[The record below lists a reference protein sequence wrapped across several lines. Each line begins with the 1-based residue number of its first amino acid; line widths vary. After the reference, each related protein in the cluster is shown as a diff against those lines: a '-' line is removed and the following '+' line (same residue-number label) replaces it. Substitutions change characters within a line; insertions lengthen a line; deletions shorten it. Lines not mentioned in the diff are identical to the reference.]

1 MSTLAAL
8 TKALADR
15 YRIERELGAGGM
27 ATVYLAEDLKH
38 RRRVAVKVLRPELA
52 ATMGPERFAREIEVA
67 ARLQHPHILALL
79 DSGEADGF
87 FYYAM
92 PYVEGETLRERLA
105 RSGELPVH
113 EAVRLLA
120 EIAEALAEAH
130 KAGVVHRDIKPE
142 NILLSGRHALVMDF
156 GIAKAVTEA
165 SGRQQLTTAG
175 LALGTPAYM
184 APEQATADP
193 QIDGR
198 VDIYALGVVGY
209 EMLTGRPPFYGLT
222 PQQTLAAH
230 VTQDAVPVGR
240 QRSGLAPALDAVIMK
255 CLAKRP
261 ADRFQTADEL
271 VSVLEPLATPSGGMT
286 PTQTRPIM
294 ALKTDRKVRWLLA
307 AVGLVLLLAGG
318 FALVRRTTPLPVMGH
333 SEQLTSDPG
342 LEIQPAISPDGKL
355 VAYSA
360 GNSSRMRVFLR
371 PVGGGRTIP
380 LSDDTA
386 SVETHP
392 QWSPDGSTLLF
403 LTRGGVSV
411 SPALGGSA
419 QAIVPPAGTAIVTT
433 ATWSPSGKEIA
444 FARRDSLLVV
454 PVGGGLMRLVG
465 TGAFDLHSCTWS
477 PNARW
482 IACVAG
488 NSESVLPGTGFG
500 NLSPSSVVLYPASGG
515 APITVLEARVFNQS
529 PVWSPDGTRLLLVS
543 SRDGPRDI
551 YALSLSSAGRP
562 VGEPVRLTTG
572 LGAISMSLSASGQ
585 RLVYAVYSAQANLWS
600 APLASGSL
608 TGPQGATQVTNSHQ
622 VIEYVGVS
630 RDGRWLL
637 YDSDLRG
644 NADLYRMPV
653 DGGPSEQLTSDPAD
667 EFGPDLSPDG
677 LTIAYHT
684 WRHGSRDIEVK
695 PLNGGA
701 VESVAGGPGQESFPV
716 WSPDGSAILFW
727 DQVVPYSMFIV
738 RRKSGGGWLA
748 PERIASPGVFPVWS
762 PDGRAIACISAFPS
776 DQPRLMVVSAAG
788 GTPRPLFE
796 PGSAGPFAEKA
807 LWSPDGRTL
816 YFKAHDARGRTTFW
830 AVSATG
836 GTPRMLLRLDDPNWQ
851 SIRPFFATD
860 GKRFYFPVEDRES
873 DIYVAEMATK

>member
-1 MSTLAAL
+1 MSRERLAA
-8 TKALADR
+8 ALADR

-38 RRRVAVKVLRPELA
+38 RRKVAVKVLRPELA
-52 ATMGPERFAREIEVA
+52 ATMGPERFDREIEVA

-87 FYYAM
+87 FYYVM
-92 PYVEGETLRERLA
+92 PYVEGETLRDRLA

-113 EAVRLLA
+113 EAVRLMA
-120 EIAEALAEAH
+120 EIADALTVAH

-165 SGRQQLTTAG
+165 AGRQQLTTAG
-175 LALGTPAYM
+175 VALGTPAYM

-209 EMLTGRPPFYGLT
+209 EMLTGRPPFYGLSA
-222 PQQTLAAH
+222 QQTLAAH
-230 VTQDAVPVGR
+230 VTQEAVPVGR
-240 QRSGLAPALDAVIMK
+240 QRSGLSPALEAVIMK

-261 ADRFQTADEL
+261 ADRFQAADEL
-271 VSVLEPLATPSGGMT
+271 VSALEPLATPSGGMT
-286 PTQTRPIM
+286 PTHTQPV
-294 ALKTDRKVRWLLA
+294 AAVKADRTVRWLLVG
-307 AVGLVLLLAGG
+307 VGLVVLVAAGLILL
-318 FALVRRTTPLPVMGH
+318 RRSPPLLVMGH

-360 GNSSRMRVFLR
+360 GNSSRMRVYLR

-380 LSDDTA
+380 LSDDST

-403 LTRGGVSV
+403 LTRGGVSL
-411 SPALGGSA
+411 SPALGGSS
-419 QAIVPPAGTAIVTT
+419 QAIVPPAGNAIVTT

-444 FARRDSLLVV
+444 FARGDSVLVEA
-454 PVGGGLMRLVG
+454 VGGGPTRLVG
-465 TGAFDLHSCTWS
+465 TGAYDLHSCSWS
-477 PNARW
+477 PEGKW

-488 NSESVLPGTGFG
+488 NSESVLPGSGFG
-500 NLSPSSVVLYPASGG
+500 NLAPSAVVLFPAAGG
-515 APITVLEARVFNQS
+515 VPVRLLEAQVFNQS
-529 PVWSPDGTRLLLVS
+529 PAWSPDGARLLLVS

-551 YALSLSSAGRP
+551 YALSLSSSGRLR
-562 VGEPVRLTTG
+562 GEPVRLTTG
-572 LGAISMSLSASGQ
+572 LGAISMSLSADGR

-608 TGPQGATQVTNSHQ
+608 TGPKGATQLTNSHQ
-622 VIEYVGVS
+622 IIEYVEVS
-630 RDGRWLL
+630 HDGRWLL

-644 NADLYRMPV
+644 NADSYRMPIG
-653 DGGPSEQLTSDPAD
+653 GGPSEQLTNDPAD

-677 LTIAYHT
+677 RAVAYHSFRSGT
-684 WRHGSRDIEVK
+684 RDIEVK
-695 PLNGGA
+695 PLDGGA
-701 VESVAGGPGQESFPV
+701 VEQVTTTPGQESFPL
-716 WSPDGSAILFW
+716 WSPDGSAIVFF
-727 DQVVPYSMFIV
+727 DQLPPYNVFIV
-738 RRKSGGGWLA
+738 RRKPGGGWLA
-748 PERIASPGVFPVWS
+748 PERIASPGLFPTWS
-762 PDGRAIACISAFPS
+762 PDGRAIASTSAEPS
-776 DQPRLMVVSAAG
+776 DRPRLTVVSATG
-788 GTPRPLFE
+788 GTPRTVFE
-796 PGSAGPFAEKA
+796 PGLSGPFAERA

-816 YFKAHDARGRTTFW
+816 YFKTHDAEHRTSFW
-830 AVSATG
+830 AVSAAG

-860 GKRFYFPVEDRES
+860 GKLFYFPVEDRES
-873 DIYVAEMATK
+873 DTYVAELSLK

>member
-1 MSTLAAL
+1 MTATRL
-8 TKALADR
+8 TAALADR

-38 RRRVAVKVLRPELA
+38 HRKVAVKVLRPELA
-52 ATMGPERFAREIEVA
+52 ATMGAERFEREIQVA

-87 FYYAM
+87 FYYVM
-92 PYVEGETLRERLA
+92 PYVEGETLRDRLA
-105 RSGELPVH
+105 RAGELPVH
-113 EAVRLLA
+113 EAVRLMA
-120 EIAEALAEAH
+120 EIAEALAVAH

-175 LALGTPAYM
+175 VALGTPAYM

-193 QIDGR
+193 QIDSR

-209 EMLTGRPPFYGLT
+209 EMLSGRPPFYGLT

-230 VTQDAVPVGR
+230 VTQDAVSVGR
-240 QRSGLAPALDAVIMK
+240 QRSGLSPALDAVIMK

-271 VSVLEPLATPSGGMT
+271 VAVLEPLATPSGGMT
-286 PTQTRPIM
+286 PTQTQPVR
-294 ALKTDRKVRWLLA
+294 AVKAHKTVRWLLVTAGLSVLVA
-307 AVGLVLLLAGG
+307 AG
-318 FALVRRTTPLPVMGH
+318 FTLIRRSPSPLVMGR

-371 PVGGGRTIP
+371 PVSGGRTIP
-380 LSDDTA
+380 LSDDST

-403 LTRGGVSV
+403 LTQGGVSL
-411 SPALGGSA
+411 SPALGGSS
-419 QAIVPPAGTAIVTT
+419 QAIVPPVGNAIVTT
-433 ATWSPSGKEIA
+433 ATWSPSGKDIA
-444 FARRDSLLVV
+444 FARGDSVLVE
-454 PVGGGLMRLVG
+454 PVSGGPTRLVG
-465 TGAFDLHSCTWS
+465 TGAYDLHSCTWS
-477 PNARW
+477 PDGKW

-488 NSESVLPGTGFG
+488 NSESVSPGTGFG
-500 NLSPSSVVLYPASGG
+500 NLAPSSVVLYPAGG
-515 APITVLEARVFNQS
+515 GMPTTLLGAQVFNQS
-529 PVWSPDGTRLLLVS
+529 PVWSPDGKRLLLVS

-551 YALSLSSAGRP
+551 YVLSLSSSGRP
-562 VGEPVRLTTG
+562 TGEPARLTTG
-572 LGAISMSLSASGQ
+572 LGAISMSLSADGR

-600 APLASGSL
+600 APIASGIL
-608 TGPQGATQVTNSHQ
+608 TGAKGATQITNSHQ
-622 VIEYVGVS
+622 IIEYVGIS

-637 YDSDLRG
+637 YDSDLHG
-644 NADLYRMPV
+644 NADLYRMPIA
-653 DGGPSEQLTSDPAD
+653 GGPSEQLTNDPAD

-677 LTIAYHT
+677 RAVAYHT
-684 WRHGSRDIEVK
+684 FRSGTRDIEVK
-695 PLNGGA
+695 PLDGGP
-701 VESVAGGPGQESFPV
+701 VEQVTNTPGQESFPL
-716 WSPDGSAILFW
+716 WSPDGSAIVFW
-727 DQVVPYSMFIV
+727 DQLLPFNVFIV
-738 RRKSGGGWLA
+738 RRKPGGGWLA
-748 PERIASPGVFPVWS
+748 PERVASRGLFPTWS
-762 PDGRAIACISAFPS
+762 PDGREIAYTSALPS
-776 DQPRLMVVSAAG
+776 MQPGLGVVSTTG
-788 GTPRPLFE
+788 GAPRTVFE
-796 PGSAGPFAEKA
+796 PGPAGPFAERP

-816 YFKAHDARGRTTFW
+816 YFKAHDADHRTSFW
-830 AVSATG
+830 AVSAAG

-873 DIYVAEMATK
+873 DIYVAELAVK